1 MQNQEKIPVRIR
13 LNAQR
18 YEVSASLFDVMLKNA
33 IDPRHTM
40 GEDDIQAASP
50 EEEMLMG
57 ITEDEDSESE
67 AFVRPLSPE
76 TLRSLLSETKENT
89 PDDGIDRMEI
99 LSEGYLLLSPIQD
112 GNQEVTITYDET
124 ELTGMEGA
132 HSTITFCTDEP
143 DLVHLIRGGSVTT
156 AMTFKP
162 HHRAI
167 CVYQTPYMPFQVG
180 IHCLGVVNT
189 FAKDGIIQLDYIIEI
204 KGAQAERCSMTVEV
218 L

>member
-13 LNAQR
+13 LYAQR

-33 IDPRHTM
+33 IDPRHAM
-40 GEDDIQAASP
+40 RDDDIQAVSP

-57 ITEDEDSESE
+57 ITEDEDSESG

-76 TLRSLLSETKENT
+76 TLRSLLSETKENN

-99 LSEGYLLLSPIQD
+99 LSEGYLLLTQIQD

-132 HSTITFCTDEP
+132 HSTITFCTGEP

-180 IHCLGVVNT
+180 IHCLGVFNT
-189 FAKDGIIQLDYIIEI
+189 FTQNGTIQLDYIIEI
-204 KGAQAERCSMTVEV
+204 KGAQAERCSMTVQV